1 MKVEEAVD
9 LVMKTLQFRGYDVTK
24 TEEEGEKTLII
35 KLGTKT
41 AKVRFHEEKGE
52 VIELHLR
59 YENVP
64 GVTILKCERHDAYMR
79 CIEDLLS
86 RF

>member
-1 MKVEEAVD
+1 MRVDEAVD
-9 LVMKTLQFRGYDVTK
+9 IVMKTLQLRGYEVSK
-24 TEEEGEKTLII
+24 AEEEGEKTLVV
-35 KLGTKT
+35 KLGAKT
-41 AKVRFHEEKGE
+41 AKVRFHEEMGE

-64 GVTILKCERHDAYMR
+64 GITILKCERHDAYMR